1 MVAQQL
7 LPNRGKAEEWRYE
20 VMLAV
25 PAIRN
30 LIREEKSFQI
40 PSIIQTNKKMGMQTM
55 DDAIYDLYMKSYI
68 TAETAISFAH
78 DAAGMSQKINLF

>member
-1 MVAQQL
+1 MRL
-7 LPNRGKAEEWRYE
+7 
-20 VMLAV
+20 MLAV

-78 DAAGMSQKINLF
+78 DAAECHRRLICFKR